1 MKTISTALRLFLIL
15 TLLTGIA
22 YPLMVTG
29 ITQLAYPSSANGSL
43 LVHQNRVV
51 GSKWIGQTFDSSA
64 YFTSRP
70 STNAYGTLPSGGSN
84 LGLTSSK
91 LKAQVAVRKR
101 QFLTANG
108 LSEKTVVP
116 SEMLFASASGLD
128 PHISPESARLQV
140 NRIAGSRKL
149 NAEQKKRLL
158 RLIEQH
164 TEKPQFHFLGQERV
178 HVLLLNLSM
187 DEAFN

>member
-1 MKTISTALRLFLIL
+1 MKTISTALRIFLIL

-29 ITQLAYPSSANGSL
+29 ITQLAFPSKANGSL

-51 GSKWIGQTFDSSA
+51 GSKWIGQRFDSSA
-64 YFTSRP
+64 YFMSRP
-70 STNAYGTLPSGGSN
+70 SAIAYGTLPSGGSN

-91 LKAQVAVRKR
+91 LQAQVAVRKR

-140 NRIAGSRKL
+140 NRIAGARRL
-149 NAEQKKRLL
+149 NAVQKQTLIQ
-158 RLIEQH
+158 LIEQH
-164 TEKPQFHFLGQERV
+164 TEKPSFHCLGEERV
-178 HVLLLNLSM
+178 NVLLLNLSL
-187 DEAFN
+187 DNLFH